1 MRSRFPSRVWS
12 CGDLTRGAAAV
23 VDRAAMDGEMS
34 KSAVVGCK
42 RSLLSE
48 TRGMSLPEL
57 QKMLQDPRWHTVL
70 TSLKKTQVPI
80 LKIMRSSP
88 WLLHMFFFKYR
99 HFCIFLWKSHTNCKL
114 HSCCP
119 LLQKTHKIITKKT
132 S

>member
-1 MRSRFPSRVWS
+1 MSSRFPSRVWS

-88 WLLHMFFFKYR
+88 WLLHMFFSNIGTSVFFFGNHTQTANFTAAVHCFKK
-99 HFCIFLWKSHTNCKL
+99 HI
-114 HSCCP
+114 
-119 LLQKTHKIITKKT
+119 KI
-132 S
+132 